1 MKKYTETILARV
13 TPETKEIISRMC
25 EDDDRTE
32 SNFIRRIVDEFIAHA
47 QKTS

>member
-13 TPETKEIISRMC
+13 TPEVKEAISKMC

-32 SNFIRRIVDEFIAHA
+32 SNFIRRMVDNFI
-47 QKTS
+47 KESK